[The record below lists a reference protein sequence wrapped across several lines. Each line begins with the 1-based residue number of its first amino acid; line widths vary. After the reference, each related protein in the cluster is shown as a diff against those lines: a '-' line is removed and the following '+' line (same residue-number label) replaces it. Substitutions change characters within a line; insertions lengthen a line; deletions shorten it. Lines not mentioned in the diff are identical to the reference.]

1 MRELGPTVHRT
12 RVTISIHIQEPNE
25 MKVILQR
32 DVPKL
37 GKGGDIVTVADGY
50 ARNYL
55 LPRAYAVTATG
66 GALREHTA
74 RADREKSRNANRLQT
89 AQAEAEKL
97 QALNLVIIGKANPGS
112 TKLYGSITSQ
122 DVADQIAKETGVVVD
137 KRRVGLLDP
146 IKQLGD
152 YKVPV
157 RLHNDVSVTV
167 PVAVLTEE
175 GLAKRKAAEA
185 AAAEAAARAAAEAPA
200 ADETEETEQTSA
212 VTAVDESPVV
222 TAESAETPAEED
234 TGEAADGAEAE
245 SAGEPL

>member
-1 MRELGPTVHRT
+1 
-12 RVTISIHIQEPNE
+12 

-55 LPRAYAVTATG
+55 LPRAYAVNATG

-74 RADREKSRNANRLQT
+74 RAEREKSRSANQLQS
-89 AQAEAEKL
+89 AQADAEKL
-97 QALNLVIIGKANPGS
+97 GGLNLYIIGKANPGS
-112 TKLYGSITSQ
+112 TKLYGSITAQ
-122 DVADQIAKETGVVVD
+122 DVADQIAKETGVAVD

-152 YKVPV
+152 YRVPV
-157 RLHNDVSVTV
+157 RLHNDVTVTL

-175 GLAKRKAAEA
+175 GLEKRRAAEA
-185 AAAEAAARAAAEAPA
+185 AAAEAAARAAAEAPEA
-200 ADETEETEQTSA
+200 TEVSEASETESE
-212 VTAVDESPVV
+212 
-222 TAESAETPAEED
+222 ETPAEED

-245 SAGEPL
+245 SAGEAL

>member
-1 MRELGPTVHRT
+1 
-12 RVTISIHIQEPNE
+12 

-55 LPRAYAVTATG
+55 LPRAYAVSATG
-66 GALREHTA
+66 GALREHSA
-74 RADREKSRNANRLQT
+74 RVEREKTRSANQLQS
-89 AQAEAEKL
+89 AQADAEKL
-97 QALNLVIIGKANPGS
+97 QGLSLVIIGKANPGS
-112 TKLYGSITSQ
+112 TKLYGSITAQ
-122 DVADQIAKETGVVVD
+122 DVADQIAKETGVTVD
-137 KRRVGLLDP
+137 KRRVGLVDP

-152 YKVPV
+152 FRVGV
-157 RLHNDVSVTV
+157 RLHNDVTVSV

-175 GLAKRKAAEA
+175 GLEKRRAAEA
-185 AAAEAAARAAAEAPA
+185 AAAEAAARAAAEAS
-200 ADETEETEQTSA
+200 E
-212 VTAVDESPVV
+212 DES
-222 TAESAETPAEED
+222 EETPAEED